1 LRNWGCR
8 VVTATTPEAALV
20 AVSDLGATARPELVI
35 SDFHLADGQ
44 TGITAI
50 AKLRQ
55 VHGAIPA
62 FVMSGDIA
70 VERLREAQA
79 SGHRL
84 LHKPVQPMMLR
95 AMVGRSLRSGKH
107 EVSAKFSEIE

>member
-1 LRNWGCR
+1 
-8 VVTATTPEAALV
+8 VTATTPEAALV